1 MNILIFLG
9 PAGSGKG
16 TQAQYLKEHFD
27 FVHLSTGD
35 LLRQEVSSG
44 SKLGQE
50 VQSVIRAGDL
60 VSDDIILSIIKEQLL
75 TLKERKMSKGIVFDG
90 FPRTIE
96 QAKAFDIMLNSLG
109 LSLNKLVYF
118 DLSLDASLSRISGRQ
133 IDSRNNLVYHKDT
146 NPAPKEAEPF
156 LVSRD
161 DDNVEKVKHR
171 FQVYQTETSP
181 LISHYQDQLLRI
193 DCMKSIK
200 DIHSLFDELVQS
212 FHISV

>member
-75 TLKERKMSKGIVFDG
+75 TLKERKMSKGIVLMG
-90 FPRTIE
+90 FKNNRTSKGI
-96 QAKAFDIMLNSLG
+96 
-109 LSLNKLVYF
+109 
-118 DLSLDASLSRISGRQ
+118 
-133 IDSRNNLVYHKDT
+133 
-146 NPAPKEAEPF
+146 
-156 LVSRD
+156 
-161 DDNVEKVKHR
+161 
-171 FQVYQTETSP
+171 
-181 LISHYQDQLLRI
+181 
-193 DCMKSIK
+193 
-200 DIHSLFDELVQS
+200 
-212 FHISV
+212 